1 MFPFYNQFKLKD
13 TFVKSNCFTD
23 ISRKNSCDFDHG
35 LRDGE
40 FLVAKESKLVNIT
53 AVKDGMLR
61 LSFQMEACLPGTIPD
76 PPLLAAALD
85 LVRISKIFCFQEIVF
100 LLNELSNLNDVIL
113 S

>member
-1 MFPFYNQFKLKD
+1 MS
-13 TFVKSNCFTD
+13 VKFLICHFNYYFTNFSSFHISFID

-53 AVKDGMLR
+53 AVKDGMMR
-61 LSFQMEACLPGTIPD
+61 LSFQMEACLPGTTPD

-85 LVRISKIFCFQEIVF
+85 LVSIQ
-100 LLNELSNLNDVIL
+100 L
-113 S
+113 

>member
-1 MFPFYNQFKLKD
+1 MFSYSYY
-13 TFVKSNCFTD
+13 KSVQSKRYLLNLNYSFAD

-85 LVRISKIFCFQEIVF
+85 LVSKY
-100 LLNELSNLNDVIL
+100 L
-113 S
+113 

>member
-1 MFPFYNQFKLKD
+1 M
-13 TFVKSNCFTD
+13 TFHNINFLFTD

-85 LVRISKIFCFQEIVF
+85 LVNKNF
-100 LLNELSNLNDVIL
+100 
-113 S
+113 